1 MHGKLSLADSLR
13 LTTEL
18 PQINVQKGPE
28 TPFHKY
34 AKKNSYS
41 LSCCYYYNH
50 LNMSPI
56 PMHCY
61 TTFFHIFKPNKNIC
75 RSIFGFLLIKTKDA
89 VNLSC

>member
-18 PQINVQKGPE
+18 PKINVQKGPE

-41 LSCCYYYNH
+41 LSCC
-50 LNMSPI
+50 
-56 PMHCY
+56 CY
-61 TTFFHIFKPNKNIC
+61 
-75 RSIFGFLLIKTKDA
+75 
-89 VNLSC
+89 

>member
-18 PQINVQKGPE
+18 PKINVQKGPE

-34 AKKNSYS
+34 AKKEQ
-41 LSCCYYYNH
+41 LQLIMLL

>member
-18 PQINVQKGPE
+18 PKINVQKGPE

-41 LSCCYYYNH
+41 LSCCYY
-50 LNMSPI
+50 
-56 PMHCY
+56 
-61 TTFFHIFKPNKNIC
+61 
-75 RSIFGFLLIKTKDA
+75 
-89 VNLSC
+89 

>member
-13 LTTEL
+13 LATEL
-18 PQINVQKGPE
+18 PKINVQKGPE

-50 LNMSPI
+50 IMLHNSFP
-56 PMHCY
+56 HFQ
-61 TTFFHIFKPNKNIC
+61 TE
-75 RSIFGFLLIKTKDA
+75 
-89 VNLSC
+89 